1 MNFQPGPTIHSS
13 SQLKASCIHDGI
25 RGASMVTVNLVVA
38 QIPHTRP
45 TSWMDEAI
53 LEGTVKTET
62 SRDVALDIPSGS
74 KSYGT
79 YGFIGSEGA
88 EGGAGNSCRSKNTV
102 KYTTSE
108 TPVVASSSRR
118 SF

>member
-1 MNFQPGPTIHSS
+1 
-13 SQLKASCIHDGI
+13 
-25 RGASMVTVNLVVA
+25 MVTVNLVVA

-62 SRDVALDIPSGS
+62 SRNVALDIPSGS

-79 YGFIGSEGA
+79 YGHSEGA
-88 EGGAGNSCRSKNTV
+88 EGGERGILVGV
-102 KYTTSE
+102 KI
-108 TPVVASSSRR
+108 P
-118 SF
+118 